1 MARRISSRLLIT
13 GKLIARTP
21 LHVGGTG
28 GNVDTDLALAING
41 KGEYYIPGTSLAGPL
56 RAWLENDQQESIN
69 DWWGYQVADQGQ
81 ASHVFIEDGF
91 VIAPEGKQIKAEIR
105 DGVGIDRVTGAAA
118 NQIKYDRAVL
128 PRGTRVGFTM
138 TVELPADT
146 IEQSQQKLRDKIRV
160 QTSAVLQGLQSGEIR
175 FGAAKTRGMGR
186 IEVHNLEVREQGF
199 LTRKD
204 MLKTLRDESDQPEA
218 AVAPTTAPQPRL
230 TVRIKWQPRG
240 PLMVKAEGDG
250 IAVDM
255 LPLVSAI
262 DEQLTF
268 VLPGSS
274 IKGAFRSQAER
285 IVRTVLGLSA
295 PKPVADKQDFIDQVE
310 LHGTR
315 QNGSED
321 RKNDASLI
329 GWLFGIAGRNEEEEK
344 EEDQR
349 TVLPGLGALMV
360 DDCYAEC
367 RIEEQEWGAVE
378 QATNER
384 ELRGALD
391 AAQLS
396 QAQQA
401 FHVAIDRW
409 LGSAADGFLYTVL
422 EPHGIV
428 WEEINLT
435 LDLSRIPQDQEK
447 LRSCAVMCLLLVLRD
462 FASGRIPIGF
472 GTNRG
477 MGAVDVTGITIIP
490 RGLDGILTQLQ
501 QIRIESGR
509 LAGLS
514 DDLRASLNRA
524 WAQWT
529 EENAL

>member
-1 MARRISSRLLIT
+1 MARRINSRLQIT
-13 GKLIARTP
+13 GQFIARTP
-21 LHVGGTG
+21 LHIGGTG
-28 GNVDTDLALAING
+28 GSADTDLALAVNG
-41 KGEYYIPGTSLAGPL
+41 RGEFYIPGTSLAGPL
-56 RAWLENDQQESIN
+56 RAWLEHNAQESIN
-69 DWWGYQVADQGQ
+69 DWWGYQIADQGQ
-81 ASHVFIEDGF
+81 ASYVFVEDGC
-91 VIAPEGKQIKAEIR
+91 VTPPEGKQIKAEIR

-128 PRGTRVGFTM
+128 PRGTRVCFTM

-146 IEQSQQKLRDKIRV
+146 PEQSQQKLRNKIRA
-160 QTSAVLQGLQSGEIR
+160 QTETVLQALQSDEIR
-175 FGAAKTRGMGR
+175 FGAAKTRGLGR
-186 IEVHNLEVREQGF
+186 VEVRDLKIREQGF
-199 LTRKD
+199 LTKRD
-204 MLKTLRDESDQPEA
+204 MLKTLSGESQEPEA
-218 AVAPTTAPQPRL
+218 AVAMPSAPRPRL
-230 TVRIKWQPRG
+230 TISIEWHPRG
-240 PLMVKAEGDG
+240 PLMVKAERDG

-295 PKPVADKQDFIDQVE
+295 PKQDFIDQVE
-310 LHGTR
+310 VRGPR

-329 GWLFGIAGRNEEEEK
+329 GWLFGVAVRNEEED
-344 EEDQR
+344 EDQSIP
-349 TVLPGLGALMV
+349 LPGLGVLTV

-367 RIEEQEWGAVE
+367 RIDEKEWGAIE
-378 QATNER
+378 QADDER

-391 AAQLS
+391 AAQLPH
-396 QAQQA
+396 AQQA

-422 EPHGIV
+422 EPHGLA
-428 WEEINLT
+428 WEEINLK
-435 LDLSRIPQDQEK
+435 LDLSRIPQGQEK

-462 FASGRIPIGF
+462 FAADRIPLGF

-477 MGAVDVTGITIIP
+477 MGAVEVTGITITP
-490 RGLDGILTQLQ
+490 HGLDPALTQLQ
-501 QIRIESGR
+501 QVRIQSGK
-509 LAGLS
+509 LVGLS
-514 DDLRASLNRA
+514 DELRASLNRA

-529 EENAL
+529 EENAS